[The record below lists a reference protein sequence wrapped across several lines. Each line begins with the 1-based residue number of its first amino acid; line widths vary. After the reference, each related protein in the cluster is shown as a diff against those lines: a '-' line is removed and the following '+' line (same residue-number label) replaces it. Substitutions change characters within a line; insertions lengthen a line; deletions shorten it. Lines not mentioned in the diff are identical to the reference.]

1 MEKPDEWKWSSFR
14 TYVSGEEGLV
24 KGNCQEW
31 PLRITYS
38 VPDPL
43 IRNPRMSGAPGTRHR
58 TTARNRQSAESFL
71 LQAHLSGDVVAKLLL
86 DLLLGLGIEVG

>member
-38 VPDPL
+38 APDPL
-43 IRNPRMSGAPGTRHR
+43 IRNPRMSGAPGIVRR
-58 TTARNRQSAESFL
+58 REIAESFL